1 MLYVRL
7 SYVAYEIFPKLLSLP
22 IVVLF
27 FFFNIYIYL
36 CTYTVFYSLKA
47 GCREWFMSSSAALC
61 WTVVWAAVEGRV
73 GLFFGQLWS
82 LLKMTSTPEHLLYYK
97 CHDYVSG
104 TGLVYL
110 CPGLFKIALELWEL
124 LLGRMKQSSSPQYTG
139 LLWSFEMSLLVYKSI
154 KSFRY
159 LVSFCVLSCINYLL
173 FQRPKF

>member
-1 MLYVRL
+1 M
-7 SYVAYEIFPKLLSLP
+7 
-22 IVVLF
+22 
-27 FFFNIYIYL
+27 
-36 CTYTVFYSLKA
+36 KA

-154 KSFRY
+154 KSFGY

-173 FQRPKF
+173 FQRPKFKKKVLHNTLVQAEHYFRVCISGSLM